1 MDWIVAN
8 WDVLVGLV
16 GGVLALATGITKLTP
31 SPKDDE
37 VVKKIVGFFSILEH
51 ADVGGAKLPGKPTVK
66 ADRK

>member
-1 MDWIVAN
+1 MTWLIEN

-37 VVKKIVGFFSILEH
+37 VVKKIVGFFSMLEH
-51 ADVGGAKLPGKPTVK
+51 VDVGGLKAPLKPAKK
-66 ADRK
+66 AREE